1 MNRKSLLFVL
11 LAVGLTSFVAAC
23 GGGGKPKQQIIL
35 AMTTP
40 PPSATEIKLTSPLS
54 ATVTN
59 DASNGGV
66 LWTLACDTGA
76 NCGTLTAA
84 GSASGDTIGYTA
96 PSTIPADDIVPGR
109 PDLSGMLVVVTAT
122 SATDSTIFAASNMVV
137 VPISDTSFVAGPYAF
152 VVSGSDASDNI
163 YSAAGSVTLDGAG
176 NVMSGE
182 EDYNN
187 AAGLTST
194 AITVTGGSYTVG
206 QDGQGTITLDLSD
219 VTVGVAG
226 VQTLAVTFTNLNHA
240 RVIQFD
246 DTATSSGSLD
256 FQTFTAGDLTQ
267 ITGGYAFEYNGV
279 DVNPGEGLYVAGGV
293 ATADGNGTFT
303 MTLDEN
309 VAGNLFLKG
318 APGST
323 YSIPD
328 ANGRGTFNIG
338 GLSFV
343 YYIVNGECLR
353 IVDVDAAITEA
364 GSFYG
369 QGSSAGSITVA
380 SLTGANVFT
389 ESGSGSF
396 GFLSTAGLLTADG
409 AGNFSAGFGDA
420 NEDNGTPTNGGIT
433 GTYSFDVSGDGYGS
447 AALTF
452 TNTPD
457 ITSIGVYATDPTLN
471 LADPNNTGT
480 GLGGALI
487 VDLDLDAFATGFVTP
502 QDTTATFFGNYAL
515 DFQAP
520 DVADAVGSVFS
531 DGTSTVT
538 GSASVNDLF
547 FSGQSS
553 QATTGTFA
561 ADAANPGRS
570 TATIVFGTVSG
581 NLDIAVYQATNG
593 ELVFVDIDPTLVA
606 DGVVEGQ

>member
-1 MNRKSLLFVL
+1 MNRKSILFVL

-40 PPSATEIKLTSPLS
+40 PPGAMEIKIPVPLA
-54 ATVTN
+54 ATITN
-59 DASNGGV
+59 DAANAGAN
-66 LWTLACDTGA
+66 WTLACDMGA
-76 NCGTLTAA
+76 DCGSLSSAT
-84 GSASGDTIGYTA
+84 SASGANIVYTA
-96 PSTIPADDIVPGR
+96 PTTIPEGDVATG
-109 PDLSGMLVVVTAT
+109 GMTVLVTAT
-122 SATDSTIFAASNMVV
+122 SVTDSTVFATAPVV
-137 VPISDTSFVAGPYAF
+137 IVPIADTSLVSGSYAF
-152 VVSGSDASDNI
+152 VVSGSDASDNL
-163 YSAAGSVTLDGAG
+163 YSAAGSITLDGAG
-176 NVMSGE
+176 NVAAGE

-194 AITVTGGSYTVG
+194 AITVTGGTYTVG

-219 VTVGVAG
+219 ATVGVAG
-226 VQTLAVTFTNLNHA
+226 VQTLAVTFVNFNHA

-279 DVNPGEGLYVAGGV
+279 DTNPGEGLYVAGGV

-309 VAGNLFLKG
+309 VAGNLFLDG

-323 YSIPD
+323 YLAPD

-353 IVDVDAAITEA
+353 IIDVDAAVTEA

-369 QGSSAGSITVA
+369 QGSSAGTITVA
-380 SLTGANVFT
+380 SVTGANVFT

-396 GFLSTAGLLTADG
+396 GFLSTAGQLTADG

-420 NEDNGTPTNGGIT
+420 NEGNGTPTNGGIT

-457 ITSIGVYATDPTLN
+457 IASIGVYATDPNLN
-471 LADPNNTGT
+471 LADPNNTGS

-487 VDLDLDAFATGFVTP
+487 VDLDGDAFATGFLTP
-502 QDTTATFFGNYAL
+502 QSNSASFFGNYAL

-520 DVADAVGSVFS
+520 DVADAVGQVFS
-531 DGTSTVT
+531 DGTSTIT
-538 GSASVNDLF
+538 GTGSVNDLF
-547 FSGQSS
+547 FSGQTT
-553 QATTGTFA
+553 QNITGTFA
-561 ADAANPGRS
+561 ADASNPGRA

-581 NLDIAVYQATNG
+581 NVDIAAYQATNG
-593 ELVFVDIDPTLVA
+593 EVVFVDIDGNLVA
-606 DGVVEGQ
+606 DGVIEGQ